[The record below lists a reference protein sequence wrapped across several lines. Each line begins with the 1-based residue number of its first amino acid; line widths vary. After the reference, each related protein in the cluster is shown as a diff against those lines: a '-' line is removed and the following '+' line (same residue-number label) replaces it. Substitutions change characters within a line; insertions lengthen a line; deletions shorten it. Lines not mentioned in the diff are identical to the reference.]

1 MQIGRWHRDL
11 EPMSH
16 LATRDLSSDDPAALA
31 LAVAA
36 GPHGVYVHNAL
47 VAGEGDGCMLDPGE
61 GCSGLVW
68 FGPRGN
74 VVVLADAEPAAAV
87 ARALANAIH
96 GHGRPWRIVM
106 GPAAVVDQLRD
117 RLPSPPL
124 AWRDQVYY
132 TGRAT
137 SAVQGLVRGDVR
149 KAERVDRDRLV
160 QATLLLNASDLNVD
174 PARVDRRWLRD
185 SIDERIVSSSTRVI
199 GPLGA
204 PSCKLDFGSN
214 GPGGLVLE
222 GVFTFSEHRGRGLAA
237 GLVATCLQQAPGD
250 VSLHVGKH
258 NRPARCA
265 YERAGMTVA
274 GGCRL
279 LLIG

>member
-1 MQIGRWHRDL
+1 
-11 EPMSH
+11 MSR
-16 LATRDLSSDDPAALA
+16 LVTRDLLSDDAGALA

-36 GPHGVYVHNAL
+36 GPHGVYVHNAMA
-47 VAGEGDGCMLDPGE
+47 AGEGDGCVLDE
-61 GCSGLVW
+61 GGTCAGVVW

-74 VVVLADAEPAAAV
+74 VVVVTNHDPEASV
-87 ARALANAIH
+87 ARALANAVTE
-96 GHGRPWRIVM
+96 HGRPWRIVM
-106 GPAAVVDQLRD
+106 GPTAVVDLLRD
-117 RLPSPPL
+117 RLATPPL

-132 TGRAT
+132 TGRST
-137 SAVQGLVRGDVR
+137 GAVRDLVRTDVR
-149 KAERVDRDRLV
+149 NAQRDDRDRLV

-185 SIDERIVSSSTRVI
+185 SIDERIASSSTRVI
-199 GPLGA
+199 GPLGG
-204 PSCKLDFGSN
+204 PVCKLDFGSN

-222 GVFTFSEHRGRGLAA
+222 GVFTFPEHRGRGLAA
-237 GLVATCLQQAPGD
+237 GLVATCLHEAPGE
-250 VSLHVGKH
+250 VSLHVGKQ

-265 YERAGMTVA
+265 YERAGMAVA

>member
-1 MQIGRWHRDL
+1 MARL
-11 EPMSH
+11 V
-16 LATRDLSSDDPAALA
+16 TRDLLCDDPEAQA

-36 GPHGVYVHNAL
+36 GPHGVYVQNAL
-47 VAGEGDGCMLDPGE
+47 AAGEGDGVVLDAGDE
-61 GCSGLVW
+61 SAGLVW

-74 VVVLADAEPAAAV
+74 VVVVAGPQPSAGV
-87 ARALANAIH
+87 ARALATAV
-96 GHGRPWRIVM
+96 GEFARPWRIVM
-106 GPAAVVDQLRD
+106 GPAEVVDVLRD
-117 RLPSPPL
+117 RLAAPPL

-132 TGRAT
+132 TGRAAT
-137 SAVQGLVRGDVR
+137 AVQERARSDVR
-149 KAERVDRDRLV
+149 VAQRDDRDRLV

-185 SIDERIVSSSTRVI
+185 SIDERIVTGSTRVI
-199 GPLGA
+199 GPAGGPL
-204 PSCKLDFGSN
+204 CKLDFGSD

-222 GVFTFSEHRGRGLAA
+222 GVFTFPEHRGRGLAA
-237 GLVATCLQQAPGD
+237 GLVASCLLKAPGE

-258 NRPARCA
+258 NRPARSA
-265 YERAGMTVA
+265 YERAGMTAA